1 MYKFHGANFSV
12 FKNFQLYSI
21 ILSYDIYNIIPVLC
35 FIGAPPRPSMQASMH
50 STNGLADLPQLT
62 IEDLK
67 MLDAFDQLQGSKDE
81 DQFGQLLYQ
90 QTALSCRGTMM
101 M

>member
-1 MYKFHGANFSV
+1 MMHA
-12 FKNFQLYSI
+12 LCSI
-21 ILSYDIYNIIPVLC
+21 DV
-35 FIGAPPRPSMQASMH
+35 APRPSMQASTH
-50 STNGLADLPQLT
+50 STNGLSDLPQLT

-67 MLDAFDQLQGSKDE
+67 MLDAFDQLQGKED

>member
-1 MYKFHGANFSV
+1 MLHSTDT
-12 FKNFQLYSI
+12 S
-21 ILSYDIYNIIPVLC
+21 
-35 FIGAPPRPSMQASMH
+35 PRPSMQASMH
-50 STNGLADLPQLT
+50 STNGALNLSDLPQLT

-67 MLDAFDQLQGSKDE
+67 MLDAFDGKEE

>member
-1 MYKFHGANFSV
+1 MP
-12 FKNFQLYSI
+12 I
-21 ILSYDIYNIIPVLC
+21 LC
-35 FIGAPPRPSMQASMH
+35 FIDTSPRPSMQASMH

-67 MLDAFDQLQGSKDE
+67 MLDAFDQFPGSKDE
-81 DQFGQLLYQ
+81 DQVGQFFYQ